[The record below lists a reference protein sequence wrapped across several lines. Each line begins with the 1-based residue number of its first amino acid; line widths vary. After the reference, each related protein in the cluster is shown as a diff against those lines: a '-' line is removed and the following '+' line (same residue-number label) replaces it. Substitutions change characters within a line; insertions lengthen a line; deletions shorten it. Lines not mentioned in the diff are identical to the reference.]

1 MGSKNHKMNL
11 PGFDPEILVKRFPYF
26 EPALR
31 QEIGHKGVISELE
44 EGDEMIREGQFI
56 KSFPLL
62 LEGVVRI
69 CRMDEE
75 GRELLLYYLNP
86 GEVCAMSLTC
96 CMSHTKSNIRAVAES
111 KVTQVQIPI
120 PFLDL
125 WMVQFQSWKEF
136 IMYAYRKRFDELLET
151 IDSIAFKNMDDR
163 LIKFFSDRYRTTG
176 STIYNGTHQEI
187 ALLLN
192 TSREVVSRLL
202 KKLELDQQIT
212 LSRNKIDFTSLVS

>member
-1 MGSKNHKMNL
+1 MKNL
-11 PGFDPEILVKRFPYF
+11 PGFDPKILEKRFPYF
-26 EPALR
+26 EPALQKAISVEGR
-31 QEIGHKGVISELE
+31 ITELDEGV
-44 EGDEMIREGQFI
+44 EMMREGQYI

-62 LEGVVRI
+62 LEGVVRV
-69 CRMDEE
+69 CRIEAD

-86 GEVCAMSLTC
+86 GEVCAMSLAC
-96 CMSHTKSNIRAVAES
+96 CMGHTKSNIRAVTES
-111 KVTQVQIPI
+111 KVTQVQIPL
-120 PFLDL
+120 PCLDL

-202 KKLELDQQIT
+202 KKLELDHQIT